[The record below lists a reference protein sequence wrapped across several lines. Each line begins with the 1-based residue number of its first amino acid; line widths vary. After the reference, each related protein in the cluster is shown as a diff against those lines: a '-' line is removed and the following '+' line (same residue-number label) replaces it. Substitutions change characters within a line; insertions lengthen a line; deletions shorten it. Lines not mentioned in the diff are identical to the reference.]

1 MSLAIFLLLFPASNK
16 FLRVKKRVMLKLV
29 IFTNDESA
37 RYRPSS
43 FSYKCPYL
51 VFFSVS
57 LRIQSECVCS
67 PIERKYGPEKLN
79 KDTSCSRS
87 SNNHKVSGISA

>member
-1 MSLAIFLLLFPASNK
+1 MSLAIFLLFPASNK

-43 FSYKCPYL
+43 FS
-51 VFFSVS
+51 
-57 LRIQSECVCS
+57 
-67 PIERKYGPEKLN
+67 
-79 KDTSCSRS
+79 
-87 SNNHKVSGISA
+87 